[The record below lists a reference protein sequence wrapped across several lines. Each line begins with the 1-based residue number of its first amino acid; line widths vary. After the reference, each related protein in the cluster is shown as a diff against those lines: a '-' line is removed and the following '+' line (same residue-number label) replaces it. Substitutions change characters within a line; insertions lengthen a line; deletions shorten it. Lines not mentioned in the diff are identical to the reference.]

1 MNHVDA
7 LTAPA
12 ADILANDF
20 MEILFP
26 EATPAAPRALRVV
39 GRSSPFEFLLKLGPH
54 GLCNKY
60 SLF

>member
-26 EATPAAPRALRVV
+26 EATPAAP
-39 GRSSPFEFLLKLGPH
+39 SSPESSWAFKPF
-54 GLCNKY
+54 
-60 SLF
+60 